1 MKKRRPLFL
10 PVAALL
16 FLAACGGAP
25 AATNSP
31 TTASGTTSQAAATS
45 AETAPP
51 AAMSAP
57 AATMAA
63 VTSAPAATMTEA
75 ATMAAAATTAA
86 PAATSAS
93 AGGAPGAA
101 VTINFIT
108 IDDPD
113 LLLAQQAVAQA
124 FSKSDPKYANVTINF
139 QSVPFEQLFP
149 KIESAVASG
158 ANIDMFLADAPD
170 VKHYAYNKAIIPLQ
184 DYYTAD
190 ELKQW
195 TPGSVAEGSFKGV
208 FYAPPSME
216 SCSLMFYNKDMTDAA
231 GLQPPA
237 KVQGW
242 TMQEALAAWKKTTL
256 DKNGTGTPTQWG
268 VRWGQGTYQGDYEAG
283 IIRRS
288 AGKKGSPTN
297 MGIAPDGVTF
307 HGYLDTPEAIKSF
320 EDYRSWHRGAT
331 PVTPAEPINNIFFN
345 KQSAFVVYP
354 DNAIGT
360 INRLYPNG
368 DFHYGVTGIPYYADG
383 TQLCHGGSWHFGVSP
398 RTANKDISVAI
409 AKFFGGPEG
418 SRIWY
423 SKVHQLPARYD
434 LLASL
439 PEYNKYP
446 QQLFN
451 EGLKTIEVP
460 RIETP
465 GYTEYQSIFGELM
478 QSIVAEG
485 TVDVPSLVKDAATK
499 MEAALAKYKGWNQ

>member
-25 AATNSP
+25 AATNSS
-31 TTASGTTSQAAATS
+31 TTASGTTSQAATTS
-45 AETAPP
+45 AETA
-51 AAMSAP
+51 
-57 AATMAA
+57 
-63 VTSAPAATMTEA
+63 V
-75 ATMAAAATTAA
+75 
-86 PAATSAS
+86 PAATSAATAAETTAATS
-93 AGGAPGAA
+93 VATAVATTASSGGAPGEA

-113 LLLAQQAVAQA
+113 LLLAQKAVADA
-124 FSKSDPKYANVTINF
+124 FAKSDPKYANVTINF

-170 VKHYAYNKAIIPLQ
+170 VKHYAFNKAIIPLQ

-195 TPGSVAEGSFKGV
+195 LPGSVAEGSYKGV

-242 TMQEALAAWKKTTL
+242 TMEEALAAWKKTTVS
-256 DKNGTGTPTQWG
+256 KNGSGTPTQWG
-268 VRWGQGTYQGDYEAG
+268 IRWGQGTYQGDYEHG

-288 AGKKGSPTN
+288 AGKKGSPTF
-297 MGIAPDGVTF
+297 MGVGADGVTF

-320 EDYRSWHRGAT
+320 QDYRSWHRGPT

-383 TQLCHGGSWHFGVSP
+383 SQLCHGGSWHFGVSP
-398 RTANKDISVAI
+398 RTAHKDISVAI
-409 AKFFGGPEG
+409 AKFFGGAEG
-418 SRIWY
+418 SKIWY

-434 LLASL
+434 LLGSL

-485 TVDVPSLVKDAATK
+485 DVDVPSLVKDAATK